1 MSENEWKKKGLAER
15 RRHKVFVTQ
24 NTEYHLRDDICVAVR
39 DTRVGAWSRG
49 SKLLSARLMGAVESY
64 RELSSNSCSPPE
76 PGKYLLFMTG
86 EGELL
91 VTTRLENIERPAK
104 EAVQHYIAMGEEPD
118 DSSLQ
123 FLISNL

>member
-1 MSENEWKKKGLAER
+1 MKENEWKKKGLADR

-39 DTRVGAWSRG
+39 DTREGMWSRK
-49 SKLLSARLMGAVESY
+49 SKLLSARLMGAVDSCNS
-64 RELSSNSCSPPE
+64 LSSNRCSPPE
-76 PGKYLLFMTG
+76 PGKHLLFMTD

-91 VTTRLENIERPAK
+91 VTTRLENIERPPK

-123 FLISNL
+123 YIISNL

>member
-1 MSENEWKKKGLAER
+1 MTENEWKKKGLADR

-39 DTRVGAWSRG
+39 DMQEGMWSKG
-49 SKLLSARLMGAVESY
+49 SKLLSARLMGAVDSY
-64 RELSSNSCSPPE
+64 HALSSNRCSPPE
-76 PGKYLLFMTG
+76 RGKYLLFMT
-86 EGELL
+86 EDGELL
-91 VTTRLENIERPAK
+91 VTTRLEYIERPPK

-123 FLISNL
+123 FILSNL

>member
-1 MSENEWKKKGLAER
+1 MCENDREKKGFAER

-39 DTRVGAWSRG
+39 DSREGAWSTE
-49 SKLLSARLMGAVESY
+49 SKLLSARLMGAVDSY
-64 RELSSNSCSPPE
+64 HALSSNECSPPE
-76 PGKYLLFMTG
+76 KGKYLLFMTE

-91 VTTRLENIERPAK
+91 VTTKLENIERPPK
-104 EAVQHYIAMGEEPD
+104 EAVQHYLPMGEEPD

-123 FLISNL
+123 FIISNL